1 MLIKGRPVGVWI
13 LAFWSAAHAIPATF
27 VAVDAGGAKSLI
39 AWAVVIAEVAL
50 ATGLLMGRSLARYV
64 LIVQVAAHVLV
75 FALFACAALFI
86 AIVWGLH
93 GVELAVVLSIVGY
106 LLLVSWAFMYL
117 FHPGV
122 EEFFSRQSA
131 K

>member
-1 MLIKGRPVGVWI
+1 MLVKGRPVGIWI
-13 LAFWSAAHAIPATF
+13 LAFWSATHAIPALF
-27 VAVDAGGAKSLI
+27 VALDAGGAKGLI
-39 AWAVVIAEVAL
+39 AWAVVIAEVTL
-50 ATGLLMGRSLARYV
+50 ATGLIMGRALARYV

-75 FALFACAALFI
+75 FALFACAAMFI
-86 AIVWGLH
+86 AIAWGLR

-106 LLLVSWAFMYL
+106 LLLVCWAFMYL

-122 EEFFSRQSA
+122 EEFFTRQSR